1 LTKISAIYKSIN
13 HRISTNE
20 FISSFARPVSLLTG
34 STIIAQLL
42 SVLIYPILTRLYTPL
57 AFGLL
62 TLFLTYVSV
71 ATEIAP
77 LGYQYA
83 IVGAKQTED
92 KSLLSALSII
102 NSVIFSFV
110 LALSLY
116 ILIRGNIL
124 GFGLLPDWS
133 VWFAIP
139 VVFLSAILSILRY
152 GLIKQGDFA
161 IISKVTVYQSIG
173 KSISLLILGLMSL
186 GSFGLFFCDLFGRFI
201 GLQEMFR
208 KVWVDLKSDL
218 KIWFSKKNLLKVI
231 KDYYRYPLFSLPST
245 ILDIVAANIFIP
257 IIVELF
263 GVSIAGQIGLVQKI
277 ITMPFAL
284 VSRSVSDVFHNQVAV
299 LVKEEPERIP
309 TLILK
314 TCFSLLLLGILP
326 SVIIFFLAPP
336 IFPRILGPQWQ
347 LSGLIASAIIPWTL
361 AGFIVSPV
369 SRLIFVSDWQEY
381 KFVYDLLSLGF
392 TLLALYGGKYF
403 KFDVIQSLTLLSTL
417 QIFSYLVYFILLLR
431 IAYHPFKGNKPN

>member
-1 LTKISAIYKSIN
+1 LIKIFAIYKAIN
-13 HRISTNE
+13 HRITTNE
-20 FISSFARPVSLLTG
+20 FISGFARPVSLLTG

-62 TLFLTYVSV
+62 TLFLSYVSV
-71 ATEIAP
+71 GTEIAP

-83 IVGAKQTED
+83 IVGAKQLED
-92 KSLLSALSII
+92 KSLLSALSLI
-102 NSVIFSFV
+102 NSVIFSII
-110 LALSLY
+110 LALVLY

-124 GFGLLPDWS
+124 GFGILPDWS

-139 VVFLSAILSILRY
+139 VIFLSAILNILRY
-152 GLIKQGDFA
+152 GLIKEGSFTL
-161 IISKVTVYQSIG
+161 ISKVTVYQSIG
-173 KSISLLILGLMSL
+173 KSISLVILGVLSL
-186 GSFGLFFCDLFGRFI
+186 GSFSLFLCEVLGRFF

-208 KVWVDLKSDL
+208 KVWVGLKSDL
-218 KIWFSKKNLLKVI
+218 QIWFNKKNLLKVI

-263 GVSIAGQIGLVQKI
+263 GISIAGQIGLVQKI

-284 VSRSVSDVFHNQVAV
+284 ISRSVSDVFHNQVAV
-299 LVKEEPERIP
+299 LVKEKPQKIP
-309 TLILK
+309 ALLIK
-314 TCFSLLLLGILP
+314 TCCSLLLLGILP
-326 SVIIFFLAPP
+326 SAIIFFLAPP
-336 IFPRILGPQWQ
+336 LFPRILGPQWQ
-347 LSGLIASAIIPWTL
+347 MSGLIASAIVPWTL

-381 KFVYDLLSLGF
+381 KFIYDLLALGF
-392 TLLALYGGKYF
+392 TLLALYGGKF
-403 KFDVIQSLTLLSTL
+403 FRFDVIQSLTLLSTL

-431 IAYHPFKGNKPN
+431 IAYHPFKVPKPN